1 MDQKTIELIHRDIDG
16 LASPEEQRELA
27 LLLES
32 SEDARDEHARMRTL
46 CALLDGAT
54 SADPPPGLRDAI
66 LARIPV
72 ASVASVASV
81 ARPAAS
87 HRLSWGPSGR
97 GARRSRRSRL
107 GLAAAL
113 AATVGGVALLL
124 FRAPDFQQFDPASL
138 AGTIGQP
145 APGTASLQLEG
156 EPLAGTVL
164 LQRHTHGFT
173 IEIAMNTSRPI
184 GLVAGATE
192 GPLMLQGLLPLGG
205 QPAGLAEDAG
215 RIHVLHSGRQHY
227 SLVVTPGL
235 SGASTIEL
243 SFYDGDALIRE
254 DRLVLPAGKG
264 PERN

>member
-27 LLLES
+27 LVLES
-32 SEDARDEHARMRTL
+32 SEDAKDEHARMRTL
-46 CALLDGAT
+46 CELLDGAT

-72 ASVASVASV
+72 ARGAPVTSVAL
-81 ARPAAS
+81 PAAG
-87 HRLSWGPSGR
+87 HRPSWGPGR
-97 GARRSRRSRL
+97 GARRSRL

-124 FRAPDFQQFDPASL
+124 FRAPDFQQLDPASL

-145 APGTASLQLEG
+145 APGTASLRLEG
-156 EPLAGTVL
+156 EPLAGNIF

-173 IEIAMNTSRPI
+173 IEITMDTSRPI
-184 GLVAGATE
+184 GLVAGAAE

-205 QPAGLAEDAG
+205 EPTDLSEDAG
-215 RIHVLHSGRQHY
+215 RIHMLHSGRQHY
-227 SLVVTPGL
+227 SLVVTPSV
-235 SGASTIEL
+235 SGASTIQL
-243 SFYDGDALIRE
+243 GFYDGDALIRE

-264 PERN
+264 SERN

>member
-27 LLLES
+27 LVLES

-46 CALLDGAT
+46 CELLDGAT

-72 ASVASVASV
+72 ASAASFPSV
-81 ARPAAS
+81 ARPAAG
-87 HRLSWGPSGR
+87 RRPSWGPSGR
-97 GARRSRRSRL
+97 GARRSRL

-124 FRAPDFQQFDPASL
+124 FRAPDFQQLDPASL

-145 APGTASLQLEG
+145 APGTASLRLEG
-156 EPLAGTVL
+156 EPLAGTIL
-164 LQRHTHGFT
+164 LQRHTQGFT
-173 IEIAMNTSRPI
+173 IEITMDTSRPI
-184 GLVAGATE
+184 GLVAGAAE

-205 QPAGLAEDAG
+205 EPTDLSEDAG
-215 RIHVLHSGRQHY
+215 RIHVLLSGRQHY
-227 SLVVTPGL
+227 SLVVTPSV
-235 SGASTIEL
+235 SGASTIQL
-243 SFYDGDALIRE
+243 GFYDGDALIRE

-264 PERN
+264 SERN